1 MPANETSVPRLR
13 PRSRS
18 FRVFPGG
25 TGVSPPASDRM
36 RSELFTLINLSNWP
50 VSEFGEKAGTF
61 LLSGRASGRL
71 QEIFGKCV
79 ELCGSLAVL
88 HGSFCDRAR
97 RGREFQERNARFVK
111 FTVVPASEEDVSRL

>member
-25 TGVSPPASDRM
+25 TGVSSPASDRM
-36 RSELFTLINLSNWP
+36 RSELFTLIN
-50 VSEFGEKAGTF
+50 FRI
-61 LLSGRASGRL
+61 GRSAKLWRRRAPSYYPYAQAEGL

-79 ELCGSLAVL
+79 EHLWKLGRV
-88 HGSFCDRAR
+88 AR
-97 RGREFQERNARFVK
+97 QFLRSGAPR
-111 FTVVPASEEDVSRL
+111 T

>member
-1 MPANETSVPRLR
+1 
-13 PRSRS
+13 
-18 FRVFPGG
+18 
-25 TGVSPPASDRM
+25 VSPPASDRM

-79 ELCGSLAVL
+79 EHLWKLGRV
-88 HGSFCDRAR
+88 AR
-97 RGREFQERNARFVK
+97 QFLRSGAPR
-111 FTVVPASEEDVSRL
+111 T